1 MPQRGEMV
9 VERLTGNRAIV
20 IRVES
25 PEEVTCRF
33 CDGRLEYRY
42 TFEIEPP
49 PTPPLGSL
57 ISLLLSPFTLLLSVM
72 NRPRERTSARVR
84 RPLPEPPL
92 GPERGAHRL
101 ARLFD
106 VRERRLEGAARG
118 VAALVPAHAV

>member
-1 MPQRGEMV
+1 MEAADMPQRGELV

-42 TFEIEPP
+42 MFELEPP

-57 ISLLLSPFTLLLSVM
+57 ISLLLSPFMLLLSPFL

-84 RPLPEPPL
+84 PLLVRP
-92 GPERGAHRL
+92 
-101 ARLFD
+101 
-106 VRERRLEGAARG
+106 
-118 VAALVPAHAV
+118 PAS

>member
-1 MPQRGEMV
+1 MEASAMPQRGEMV

-84 RPLPEPPL
+84 PLLVRP
-92 GPERGAHRL
+92 
-101 ARLFD
+101 
-106 VRERRLEGAARG
+106 
-118 VAALVPAHAV
+118 PAS

>member
-42 TFEIEPP
+42 TFELEPP
-49 PTPPLGSL
+49 ATPPLGSL
-57 ISLLLSPFTLLLSVM
+57 ISLLLSPFTLLLSLM

-84 RPLPEPPL
+84 PLLVRPP
-92 GPERGAHRL
+92 GS
-101 ARLFD
+101 
-106 VRERRLEGAARG
+106 
-118 VAALVPAHAV
+118 